1 MSSRSVS
8 TRTLDLDRVVA
19 VMIVLYAGVTFWLIS
34 RSWYQA
40 DDFIYLW
47 KTDQPGKLFETM
59 FTPYVGHL
67 LPGDFL
73 LTWLTQR
80 PAQMNW
86 GINAAVTTAGL
97 VIAAILVW
105 RVLRSLLGVR
115 PFSVVLMIAYLTS
128 GSIIVTA
135 FWWAAATYYI
145 PLMIGV
151 PLMIL
156 LMQRAL
162 SATTWTTAFLPALA
176 LIGTLLFAEK
186 ALVYVPFLIALV
198 AITPLVPQ
206 AAPTAAG
213 RLKQA
218 ARPIGGLLAVA
229 LIYGLIYLS
238 VSSGEG
244 RRPQPTVDFF
254 GYLTASPAVSTLFPN
269 LVGFD
274 DPGVLLRFT
283 AAQLLGGV
291 VVLTLLIRTILL
303 RRSGLRHWALLAGLI
318 VVTAAL
324 LATATRRFPGADRYW
339 SDLVFPMLLLIG
351 LSQVGS
357 RFERDTDPLGAADG
371 DERQPE
377 LRLASWQVAGMVAFA
392 TIATFN
398 LVDHPPPFAATTSE
412 TYVSN
417 ALLSGGRSDG
427 PVDLFDQIAPSRV
440 MSGPLLRP
448 FNTTQTVLE
457 PSSGRFSFVTS
468 SSDPSMVLDSG
479 EVVPAHLEVIR
490 EASEVD
496 RDCSATTGP
505 GRRTL
510 ELGNKPVSPDLRY
523 GQLDYRSDRSSIASI
538 SWDDRSV
545 DIPIDAGA
553 GTVTFAID
561 GGDWRRITISWTEGD
576 LCVFALKV
584 GTLEPR

>member
-1 MSSRSVS
+1 
-8 TRTLDLDRVVA
+8 
-19 VMIVLYAGVTFWLIS
+19 MITIYAGISFWLIS

-80 PAQMNW
+80 PARMNW
-86 GINAAVTTAGL
+86 EINAAVTATAL
-97 VIAAILVW
+97 VIAAVLVW

-115 PFSVVLMIAYLTS
+115 VLSVTLMIAYLTS
-128 GSIIVTA
+128 GSIIVTS
-135 FWWAAATYYI
+135 FWWAAALQYVA
-145 PLMIGV
+145 LMIGV

-156 LMQRAL
+156 LLQRSL
-162 SATTWTTAFLPALA
+162 TTPTWTNAFLPVLA
-176 LIGTLLFAEK
+176 LIATLFFAEK

-218 ARPIGGLLAVA
+218 ARPLGGLLAVA

-238 VSSGEG
+238 VSSGEE
-244 RRPQPTVDFF
+244 RRPQLTADLF
-254 GYLTASPAVSTLFPN
+254 GYFTVSPAVSTLFPN

-274 DPGVLLRFT
+274 DPGILLRFN
-283 AAQLLGGV
+283 AAQLLGGI
-291 VVLTLLIRTILL
+291 VVLTLLLRTILQ

-318 VVTAAL
+318 VVTATL

-357 RFERDTDPLGAADG
+357 RFEHDKDPDQASDG
-371 DERQPE
+371 NERRPG
-377 LRLASWQVAGMVAFA
+377 LRLVSWPVAGMVAFA
-392 TIATFN
+392 SIATFN
-398 LVDHPPPFAATTSE
+398 LVDHPPPLAASISE
-412 TYVSN
+412 SYVSN
-417 ALLSGGRSDG
+417 ALLSAERIGG
-427 PVDLFDQIAPSRV
+427 PVDLFDQIVPGRV

-448 FNTTQTVLE
+448 FNTTRTVLE
-457 PSSGRFSFVTS
+457 PSNGDFSFVESTT
-468 SSDPSMVLDSG
+468 DLSMVLDSG
-479 EVVPAHLEVIR
+479 EVVPARVKVIR
-490 EASEVD
+490 EASGVD
-496 RDCSATTGP
+496 PDCASTEPGP
-505 GRRTL
+505 TQRIID
-510 ELGNKPVSPDLRY
+510 LGTKPVSPDSRI
-523 GQLDYRSDRSSIASI
+523 GQLDYRSDQPSQLVI
-538 SWDDRSV
+538 SWGSRSV
-545 DIPIDAGA
+545 DIPIEPGS
-553 GTVTFAID
+553 GTVTFSIA
-561 GGDWRRITISWTEGD
+561 GGDWRRMTISQSKGSTC
-576 LCVFALKV
+576 LTALRV
-584 GTLEPR
+584 GSLEPR